1 MNVATSVTKLIGNT
15 PLLQAERF
23 ASHMGADVTLLV
35 KLECFNP
42 AGSAKDRVALAMI
55 EQAEADGLLNPDS
68 TIIEPTSGNTG
79 IGLAAVAITKGYRV
93 ILTMPDT
100 MSKERQDLLKAY
112 GAQVILTD
120 GKLGMNGAIAK
131 AKELAAIIPHS
142 YIPSQFENPAN
153 PAAHYASTG
162 PEIWRDTDGTVDIF
176 VAGIGTGGTLTGVGR
191 YLKEQNP
198 NVKIIGVEP
207 ADSPVL
213 TGGKAGPHGL
223 QGIGAG
229 FVPNT
234 LDTTVY
240 DQVVTV
246 TTKEAFAAAKAF
258 AASEGV
264 LCGISSGA
272 ALHAAVQ
279 VAFAPEN
286 QGKTIVVLL
295 PDTGERYLSTGLFE

>member
-55 EQAEADGLLNPDS
+55 EQAEAAGLLNPDS

-120 GKLGMNGAIAK
+120 GKSGMNGAIAK
-131 AKELAAIIPHS
+131 AKELAATIPHS

-246 TTKEAFAAAKAF
+246 TTREAFAAAKAF